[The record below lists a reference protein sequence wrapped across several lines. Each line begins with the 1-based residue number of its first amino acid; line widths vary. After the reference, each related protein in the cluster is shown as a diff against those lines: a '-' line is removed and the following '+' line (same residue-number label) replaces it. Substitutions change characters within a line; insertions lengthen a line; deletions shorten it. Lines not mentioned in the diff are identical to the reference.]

1 MSVVDIVSFASYGGI
16 ASRAARS
23 AGLRETELLTPP
35 CEGRPSGPRAKRADR
50 RKRNDMSKSS
60 KVSKSSKEFDKRIQS
75 SYSLGSTEDAKE
87 DDKDDEDIAR
97 ELRGKNLAH
106 IFTEEHAN
114 LTSVIM
120 VLMEKRGMDFLV
132 QEKLLKSDDAY
143 WETGEYTPDE
153 LDLVSINAMLLVAA
167 GRVQQVTIA
176 GLQILYE
183 ICKNGPKN
191 EKGNNYSVRY
201 KSNKEKNISD
211 IHIGFKFNQQPVN
224 LAIQENGDASYMSL
238 YIED

>member
-1 MSVVDIVSFASYGGI
+1 
-16 ASRAARS
+16 
-23 AGLRETELLTPP
+23 
-35 CEGRPSGPRAKRADR
+35 
-50 RKRNDMSKSS
+50 MSKSS
-60 KVSKSSKEFDKRIQS
+60 KVSESSKEFHKRIQS
-75 SYSLGSTEDAKE
+75 SYSLGSTEREYE
-87 DDKDDEDIAR
+87 DEKDDEDIAR

-106 IFTEEHAN
+106 IFTEEHDN

-120 VLMEKRGMDFLV
+120 VLMERGMDFLV
-132 QEKLLKSDDAY
+132 QAKLLKSDDAY

-153 LDLVSINAMLLVAA
+153 LDLVSINAMLFVAA

-191 EKGNNYSVRY
+191 AKGKDYSVRY

>member
-1 MSVVDIVSFASYGGI
+1 
-16 ASRAARS
+16 
-23 AGLRETELLTPP
+23 
-35 CEGRPSGPRAKRADR
+35 
-50 RKRNDMSKSS
+50 MSKSS

-153 LDLVSINAMLLVAA
+153 LELVSINAMLFVAA
-167 GRVQQVTIA
+167 GRVQQATIA

-183 ICKNGPKN
+183 IGKKNA
-191 EKGNNYSVRY
+191 KGKDYSVRY
-201 KSNKEKNISD
+201 KSNKEKKFSE

>member
-1 MSVVDIVSFASYGGI
+1 
-16 ASRAARS
+16 
-23 AGLRETELLTPP
+23 
-35 CEGRPSGPRAKRADR
+35 
-50 RKRNDMSKSS
+50 MSKSS

-87 DDKDDEDIAR
+87 DDKDDKDIAS
-97 ELRGKNLAH
+97 ELCGKNLAH

-120 VLMEKRGMDFLV
+120 VLMKERRDGGRGMDFLV

-153 LDLVSINAMLLVAA
+153 LEPLSINAMLFVAA

-183 ICKNGPKN
+183 IGKKNA
-191 EKGNNYSVRY
+191 KGKDYSVRY
-201 KSNKEKNISD
+201 HSNKEKNISD
-211 IHIGFKFNQQPVN
+211 IHIGFKFNQQAVN